1 MHYAHQSIIDTD
13 HAPADTAEALI
24 LKERAA
30 PGYMAGTDARN
41 HGMGNRAFMR
51 WVGALHASGRHRGVP
66 GESADVRPELRTAW
80 PDAAPGPLQLMPK
93 KKKKKAEAETQQEPP
108 PDAGALAVAGVEAPA
123 QAPVLPE
130 PAATPEQGGS
140 GAAVEAAKKK
150 KKSRVQVALNILRSE
165 NVAVFRSYI
174 EAEITEVELL
184 ETLRARINRAQD
196 LGAVRDAALE
206 VVGER
211 MFRVNPEAFPGEAP
225 AAEMPVVSPVNT
237 EFSKPESIL
246 FAACARGDSALIRRR
261 AAHRNFRINVVSEFG
276 TMLALAAVYGHV
288 GVVRELLSIPGI
300 DVNLAGA
307 EEVTPLYLAAFKGHV
322 EVVRLLLAARGINP
336 NLAGPDGST
345 PLAVAAFLGHETV
358 VKLLLAVSNIKVN
371 VRTDVGATALFFA
384 VQQGHV
390 EIVKLLLAVRGVN
403 VNLPAKQDATP
414 LIVAA
419 DYGFEEIVKLLL
431 AAPHTDVNARKDDG
445 GTALFIAIQFGF
457 ARIVDLL
464 IRHGADVNLPLNQG
478 TTPLALAIKKGN
490 NEVVRMLLRD
500 PKIRVNQAVG
510 NNITPLS
517 VAARYGRKDIVRALL
532 RKGADPNLGSHTAM
546 GPLHVACMR
555 GDTAI
560 TRMLLDRGAE
570 SNMYV
575 TTTQGESCTP
585 YYLARLGNHRDILNM
600 LKAHWRALAARLD
613 ALLPGLRPVES
624 TPAKAAGLPPA
635 YDMQGLPLGQAGGQ
649 ALRESGK
656 QQSLE
661 DEPGPLTPPPPAPQ
675 RAPPPHPE
683 SLPSPAAGCA
693 TQAGRSTSPVPG
705 VAGSRPALEETL
717 SPLAQG
723 KQSLVGEIL
732 CKLDEDTLE
741 PLEGIRLMM
750 DVQQTDGIDD
760 LCAIYNH
767 LAGMERRRQR
777 ARRRRDRREP
787 YAIGPGAA
795 APAPAPEAESR
806 YTVGAGRELG
816 AEGIEDEIR
825 HHLSQRYHRFVSQAV
840 NNLEFGRGKP
850 TSGYPGLWHVS
861 AGIPGVGG
869 CSVFY
874 YTDGSGKRHRI
885 VGIGHHVDRASYQL
899 DYAAEALGRV
909 GQVLRVA

>member
-1 MHYAHQSIIDTD
+1 M
-13 HAPADTAEALI
+13 
-24 LKERAA
+24 LKENG
-30 PGYMAGTDARN
+30 PPEYMADTDARN

-51 WVGALHASGRHRGVP
+51 WVGELHAPGRHRDGHGETTGV
-66 GESADVRPELRTAW
+66 RLELQTAW
-80 PDAAPGPLQLMPK
+80 PDAASGPLQLMPK
-93 KKKKKAEAETQQEPP
+93 KRKKKAEAEMQQEPP
-108 PDAGALAVAGVEAPA
+108 PDAGAPAVAGVEAPA
-123 QAPVLPE
+123 QVPVLPE
-130 PAATPEQGGS
+130 PAATPERGKA
-140 GAAVEAAKKK
+140 GAAAEAAKKK

-165 NVAVFRSYI
+165 NVEVFRNYI
-174 EAEITEVELL
+174 EAEIAGVELL

-211 MFRVNPEAFPGEAP
+211 LLRVNPEALPGEGQV
-225 AAEMPVVSPVNT
+225 AEMPVVAPVKT
-237 EFSKPESIL
+237 ELSKPESVL
-246 FAACARGDSALIRRR
+246 FAACVRGDSTFIRRK
-261 AAHRNFRINVVSEFG
+261 AGHRNFDLNVVSELG
-276 TMLALAAVYGHV
+276 TMLAVAAVYGHL
-288 GVVRELLSIPGI
+288 GAVRELSSIPGI

-307 EEVTPLYLAAFKGHV
+307 EKVTPLYLAAFKGHV
-322 EVVRLLLAARGINP
+322 KIVRLLLDAHRINP
-336 NLAGPDGST
+336 NLAGPDGAT
-345 PLAVAAFLGHETV
+345 PLGVAAFMGHEEIV
-358 VKLLLAVSNIKVN
+358 RLLLAVPNIKVN
-371 VRTDVGATALFFA
+371 VRNDVGATALFFA

-431 AAPHTDVNARKDDG
+431 ADPYIDVNARKDDG
-445 GTALFIAIQFGF
+445 GTALFIATQFGF

-490 NEVVRMLLRD
+490 IEIVRMLLQD
-500 PKIRVNQAVG
+500 PKIRVNQAIG
-510 NNITPLS
+510 NNVAPLS
-517 VAARYGRKDIVRALL
+517 VAAQYGRKDIVRALL
-532 RKGADPNLGSHTAM
+532 RKGADPNLANNAAM

-570 SNMYV
+570 SNMHV

-585 YYLARLGNHRDILNM
+585 YYLARLGKHRDILNM
-600 LKAHWRALAARLD
+600 LEAHWRALAARLD
-613 ALLPGLRPVES
+613 ALLPGLRPAAS
-624 TPAKAAGLPPA
+624 TPAQAAGLPPA
-635 YDMQGLPLGQAGGQ
+635 DNVQGQ
-649 ALRESGK
+649 ALHELSK
-656 QQSLE
+656 EQSLE
-661 DEPGPLTPPPPAPQ
+661 DEPGALTPPSPAPQ
-675 RAPPPHPE
+675 RAPPPDPE
-683 SLPSPAAGCA
+683 SLPSPAAVFG
-693 TQAGRSTSPVPG
+693 TQPQRSTSPLHG
-705 VAGSRPALEETL
+705 AADSRPAPVETL

-732 CKLDEDTLE
+732 YKLDEDTLE

-750 DVQQTDGIDD
+750 DVQQTDGIDA

-777 ARRRRDRREP
+777 ARRRRDRREA

-806 YTVGAGRELG
+806 YAVGAGRELG

-825 HHLSQRYHRFVSQAV
+825 HHLSRRYHRFVSQAV
-840 NNLEFGRGKP
+840 NNMEFGRGKP
-850 TSGYPGLWHVS
+850 TSGYPGLRHVS
-861 AGIPGVGG
+861 AGIPGVGS

-874 YTDGSGKRHRI
+874 YTDGAGKRHRI
-885 VGIGHHVDRASYQL
+885 VGIGHHVDRASYRL